1 MPIII
6 VVRARRRVQG
16 RSMALEPTSN
26 QMIKKLVDSLYVE
39 AMVLTDEARAYFDE
53 ISKGDRSLL
62 EPVLRVSF
70 SCESLK
76 VTTRLMHIIA
86 WLLAYRT
93 KQDDGFSNG
102 EQYILPM
109 ETPFRLG
116 KPVDS
121 DPDVIDR
128 LPVQARSIILS
139 SIDLYVRVQRMDQD
153 LKRPAA
159 ESSPARQLLYRLQS
173 AL

>member
-1 MPIII
+1 MPE
-6 VVRARRRVQG
+6 VA
-16 RSMALEPTSN
+16 SPNL
-26 QMIKKLVDSLYVE
+26 MIKRLVDALYVE

-62 EPVLRVSF
+62 EPVLRVTF

-76 VTTRLMHIIA
+76 VTTRLMHVIA

-93 KQDDGFSNG
+93 KRDDFVPENA
-102 EQYILPM
+102 QFILPM

-116 KPVDS
+116 RPVDS
-121 DPDVIDR
+121 DPDVIQR
-128 LPVQARSIILS
+128 MPLQARIIIES
-139 SIDLYVRVQRMDQD
+139 SIDLYARVRRIDND
-153 LKRPAA
+153 LSLQAV
-159 ESSPARQLLYRLQS
+159 ETSPALQLLRRLQV

>member
-1 MPIII
+1 ME
-6 VVRARRRVQG
+6 
-16 RSMALEPTSN
+16 SDSTSN

-93 KQDDGFSNG
+93 KHEDGFSSG

-116 KPVDS
+116 RPVDS

-139 SIDLYVRVQRMDQD
+139 SVDLYMRVQRMDQD

-159 ESSPARQLLYRLQS
+159 ESSPARQLLHRLQS